1 MSLKKEKYVL
11 VKFKLAV
18 YIFQNKTNKQTS
30 RNETE
35 NNTFCREVS
44 IKNFLMVKKNYLM
57 YGV

>member
-44 IKNFLMVKKNYLM
+44 IKNFLMVKTFKKIT
-57 YGV
+57 